1 MTRRYLRPAVRVPP
15 EHEVAAAPT
24 VCQMLE
30 VQPVAGGQ
38 PERCELHVEVG
49 ARRHVDGRP
58 VMLDDVPAGAAGV
71 VCGQML
77 GIEPEPSP
85 YAVAAEAARRWAIR
99 HGGAGGYRQGDQT
112 GGREEECGELLQ
124 RRLLGGGTGSSFVL
138 VFAAPCLSSHLAP
151 RTQHR

>member
-38 PERCELHVEVG
+38 PERGELHVEVG
-49 ARRHVDGRP
+49 AGRHVDGRP

-71 VCGQML
+71 VCGQVL
-77 GIEPEPSP
+77 GIEPEPGHD
-85 YAVAAEAARRWAIR
+85 AVAAKAALRWAIR
-99 HGGAGGYRQGDQT
+99 DGGAGRYRQGRDS
-112 GGREEECGELLQ
+112 
-124 RRLLGGGTGSSFVL
+124 GGGKG
-138 VFAAPCLSSHLAP
+138 
-151 RTQHR
+151 